1 MEITVDETGRHER
14 RGRVE
19 VQIKGKFPEIDLH
32 LGALRS
38 SEERL
43 GWQVDSHHR
52 PEESSSELGFRK
64 KYEFTVLRFLFIGTI
79 EVSLKST
86 SYLMIG
92 LHLSSTFTSNNK

>member
-19 VQIKGKFPEIDLH
+19 VEIKGKFPEIDLH

-43 GWQVDSHHR
+43 GWQVECHHR
-52 PEESSSELGFRK
+52 PRELFGIRVSQTNMNLGF
-64 KYEFTVLRFLFIGTI
+64 
-79 EVSLKST
+79 
-86 SYLMIG
+86 
-92 LHLSSTFTSNNK
+92 

>member
-19 VQIKGKFPEIDLH
+19 VEIKGKFPEIDLH

-43 GWQVDSHHR
+43 GWQVECHHR
-52 PEESSSELGFRK
+52 PQESSSGLGFRK
-64 KYEFTVLRFLFIGTI
+64 QYEFRVLRFLFIGTI
-79 EVSLKST
+79 EGSLKST
-86 SYLMIG
+86 NNLMIG
-92 LHLSSTFTSNNK
+92 LHLSSTFASNSK